1 MRYLILAFIILA
13 VTSELLAQQND
24 TNKITT
30 SNTINGEGL
39 FYDLDFVH
47 CTVGFTIGHM
57 GISNVSGT
65 FTEFKGAVIYNPD
78 DLKKLSTTFVIDV
91 SSINTN
97 QNWRDK
103 DLQSEK
109 WFDKENHPLILFQ
122 SDEIILT
129 NKGFDW
135 IGKLTMKGITKEIT
149 LNMQKPSGYV
159 KSYLGH
165 HLAFNGS
172 TRVNRKDFSVGENTW
187 WNDIIE
193 GIAQLEDF
201 VDINLSIAYQLQT
214 PEFIKSRFYENE
226 SAIYNAFIEGNTD
239 HAISVF
245 KEQKEAYDRKVD
257 KTNDNFY
264 AITGQDLNTVAKVL
278 TIEDKIEQAERLLLY
293 NMKSYPEDDTIL
305 IELANLYIK
314 AQQLEKA
321 KKMIIKCLSL
331 NPLNPV
337 ALELKRGLINKI

>member
-1 MRYLILAFIILA
+1 MRHLVLALIILSL
-13 VTSELLAQQND
+13 TSELLAQQND
-24 TNKITT
+24 TNIIAT
-30 SNTINGEGL
+30 SNAVNGGRL

-47 CTVGFTIGHM
+47 CTVGFTVGHM

-65 FTEFKGAVIYNPD
+65 FSEFKGAVIYNPN
-78 DLKKLSTTFVIDV
+78 DLKKLTATFVIDV

-109 WFDKENHPLILFQ
+109 WFNKEKHPFILFQ

-135 IGKLTMKGITKEIT
+135 KGKLTMKGITKDVT

-172 TRVNRKDFSVGENTW
+172 ARVNRKDFSIGENTW

-201 VDINLSIAYQLQT
+201 VDINLSIAYQLPT

-226 SAIYNAFIEGNTD
+226 SAIYDAFIEGNTE

-245 KEQKEAYDRKVD
+245 KEQKEDYDRKVD
-257 KTNDNFY
+257 KTNKNFD

-278 TIEDKIEQAERLLLY
+278 TIEGKSEQAERLLLY
-293 NMKSYPEDDTIL
+293 NMKSFPEDDTIL
-305 IELANLYIK
+305 IELTSLYLK

-321 KKMIIKCLSL
+321 KNMIIKCLSL

-337 ALELKRGLINKI
+337 ALELKRGLIQ